1 MALRAPLT
9 RIVVLALLG
18 SLSGGCAQAP
28 VQAPSTHI
36 RFYTT
41 NSYNQL
47 SELSLIP
54 NRDEP
59 GCHNLLL
66 ALDIHRVAQVGF
78 KACAVYAQDDCSI
91 DSVLTMRWS
100 GKRSRTDANKNQPTT
115 EMTPGALWLFALG
128 REAAVASWHCTP
140 KA

>member
-1 MALRAPLT
+1 VALRVPPT
-9 RIVVLALLG
+9 RIAALALLG
-18 SLSGGCAQAP
+18 SLSAGCAQTQ

-59 GCHNLLL
+59 GCHNLPL

-78 KACAVYAQDDCSI
+78 KDCAVYAQDDCAI

-100 GKRSRTDANKNQPTT
+100 GKRSRTDASKNQPTT
-115 EMTPGALWLFALG
+115 EMTPGALWLFTRG

>member
-1 MALRAPLT
+1 MALRVPLT
-9 RIVVLALLG
+9 RIAVLALLG

-54 NRDEP
+54 NRYEP
-59 GCHNLLL
+59 GCHNLPL

-78 KACAVYAQDDCSI
+78 KTCAVYAQDDCSI
-91 DSVLTMRWS
+91 DSVRTMRWS
-100 GKRSRTDANKNQPTT
+100 GKRSRTDTNKNQPTT
-115 EMTPGALWLFALG
+115 EMTPGALWLFAGG
-128 REAAVASWHCTP
+128 REAAVASWRCTP